1 MTRDATLPDPPRAR
15 RRRSRAARPLAAAA
29 LVLLPAVVTPAV
41 AAAQAPTL
49 CGRVLDAATSAPLP
63 GAEVLVATGAGDTL
77 RARTGARGEW
87 RVTGAGT
94 DTYPVRV
101 RRPGYAAVTSS
112 ARAAADGACSAPV
125 RLAPLPV
132 LLDATVIS
140 AARRE
145 QRLKDAVAATELIS
159 RREIE
164 RTGASDVA
172 TVLTEQTGIQ
182 LDGGTPAGAG
192 VFLQGLGSQHVL
204 VLLDGQPLVG
214 RVNGNFD
221 ISRLPTSMVERVEV
235 VKGPQSTL
243 YGSEAMG
250 GVINVITR
258 EPVQDALGGGL
269 SMVGGSEGRLDA
281 NANVLGGLGPVRA
294 TLDVG
299 NRHVD
304 LAPGVG
310 GNDGTYAKRWDGQ
323 LKLQWRASD
332 AVDAF
337 ASVTGIVEDQRYRVG
352 QLFQFSDNTQWAA
365 RAGAAWRLGAHTVT
379 PLVYLS
385 SFGHRSRAST
395 NPVPLPGTGQEDE
408 QQLAEVEVTY
418 SGPVL
423 RGTMDAGVEWR
434 QERIT
439 ADRVEGRTRSLTG
452 VEPFAQLTWTRGD
465 VSVTP
470 GARVS
475 VHEQWGTTVTPRL
488 AALWR
493 PIPELGVRAS
503 VGRGFRA
510 PDFKELYIS
519 FVNEAAGYAVVGNAD
534 LRPETATSASLD
546 VEWATAD
553 WLLHA
558 STFHNRFTDFIEAVD
573 AGTPGT
579 FTYAN
584 VADGTTS
591 GVETEAAYVAGA
603 LRVDGGYGWL
613 RARDGATGGPLL
625 GRAEHSARLGL
636 AYALPFGLRASAYAL
651 YTGRT
656 PTRRDDTGAVT
667 ATRDPYTRLNL
678 RMVQEL
684 PQAISLSVG
693 VDNVLD
699 QEPEQG
705 WPGFT
710 GRMVYAGLTWS
721 VGR

>member
-1 MTRDATLPDPPRAR
+1 M
-15 RRRSRAARPLAAAA
+15 AA
-29 LVLLPAVVTPAV
+29 LVVVVAPAV
-41 AAAQAPTL
+41 AAAQTPAPPAL
-49 CGRVLDAATSAPLP
+49 CGRVLDAATSSALEN
-63 GAEVLVATGAGDTL
+63 AEVLVTASGGDTL
-77 RARTGARGEW
+77 RARTGTRGEW
-87 RVTGAGT
+87 QVSGAEGDAYT
-94 DTYPVRV
+94 IRV
-101 RRPGYAAVTSS
+101 RRPGYAAAAIT
-112 ARAAADGACSAPV
+112 ARAPEQGRCLAPV
-125 RLAPLPV
+125 RLTPLPF

-164 RTGASDVA
+164 RSGASDVA
-172 TVLTEQTGIQ
+172 TVLAEHTGIQ

-221 ISRLPTSMVERVEV
+221 VSRLPTGMVERVEV

-250 GVINVITR
+250 GVINVVTR
-258 EPVQDALGGGL
+258 EAAADALSGGL
-269 SMVGGSEGRLDA
+269 SMVGGSEGRRDV
-281 NANVLGGLGPVRA
+281 NAHAQGGRGPVRA

-304 LAPGVG
+304 LAPGVS
-310 GNDGTYAKRWDGQ
+310 GNNGTYATRWDGQ
-323 LKLQWRASD
+323 LKAQWQATD
-332 AVDAF
+332 DVDAF
-337 ASVTGIVEDQRYRVG
+337 ASVVGIVEDQRYRVG
-352 QLFQFSDNTQWAA
+352 QLYQFSDNEQWAA

-385 SFGHRSRAST
+385 RFGHHSRAST
-395 NPVPLPGTGQEDE
+395 NPVPLAGSGQEDV
-408 QQLAEVEVTY
+408 QQLTELEVTY

-423 RGTMDAGVEWR
+423 SGTMDAGVEWR
-434 QERIT
+434 HERIT
-439 ADRVEGRTRSLTG
+439 ADRVEGHTRSLTG

-493 PIPELGVRAS
+493 PIPALGVRAS

-534 LRPETATSASLD
+534 LRPESSTSASLD
-546 VEWATAD
+546 MEWSTAD

-558 STFHNRFTDFIEAVD
+558 NTFHNRFTNFIESVD
-573 AGTPGT
+573 AGAPGT

-591 GVETEAAYVAGA
+591 GVETEAAYVVGA

-625 GRAEHSARLGL
+625 GRAEHSARFGL
-636 AYALPFGLRASAYAL
+636 AYALPFGLRASAHAL

-656 PTRRDDTGAVT
+656 PTQRDASGAVS
-667 ATRDPYTRLNL
+667 ATRDPFTRLNL
-678 RMVQEL
+678 RFVQEL
-684 PQAISLSVG
+684 PQAISVSVG
-693 VDNVLD
+693 VDNLLD

-705 WPGFT
+705 WPGFA
-710 GRMVYAGLTWS
+710 GRTLYAGLAWS
-721 VGR
+721 MGR